1 VKISI
6 ITVSYN
12 AVTTIEETIQSVLN
26 QSYQHIEYVIIDGG
40 SSDGTQA
47 IIEKYAD
54 KIAFHVSEPDGG
66 IYFGMNKGIAAC
78 TGDYIGILNADDV
91 YASNGIISKVVELLQ
106 TSKSST
112 LYGDLDYVAED
123 NLDDVVRKWISGSF
137 NRKSF
142 LMGWMPPH
150 PTFFVQKG
158 LYDKYGVF
166 NTSFKIS
173 ADYELMLRFLFK
185 NSLSAAYL
193 PQTLIKMR
201 VGGVSNSSIKN
212 RLQANKED
220 RKAWKINGLRPKWF
234 TLLMKPASKVMQF
247 LKK

>member
-1 VKISI
+1 MKISI

>member
-1 VKISI
+1 MKISI

-12 AVTTIEETIQSVLN
+12 AVTTIEETINSVLN
-26 QSYQHIEYVIIDGG
+26 QSYQNIEYVIIDGS

-54 KIAFHVSEPDGG
+54 RIAYCISEPDGG
-66 IYFGMNKGIAAC
+66 IYLGMNKGIAAC

-91 YASNGIISKVVELLQ
+91 YASTAVIFDVVELLQ
-106 TSKSST
+106 TSKAKT
-112 LYGDLDYVAED
+112 LYGDLEYVSEQD
-123 NLDDVVRKWISGSF
+123 LNDVVRKWDSGSF
-137 NRKSF
+137 NHNKF
-142 LMGWMPPH
+142 LIGWMPPH
-150 PTFFVQKG
+150 PTFFVKKDLYNKFG
-158 LYDKYGVF
+158 LF

-185 NSLSAAYL
+185 NKLSAVYL
-193 PQTLIKMR
+193 PKTLIKMR
-201 VGGVSNSSIKN
+201 VGGVSNSSMKN
-212 RLQANKED
+212 RLLANRED
-220 RKAWKINGLRPKWF
+220 RKAWRINGIRPKWF

>member
-1 VKISI
+1 MKISI
-6 ITVSYN
+6 ITVTYN

-26 QSYQHIEYVIIDGG
+26 QSYQHIEYIIIDGG
-40 SSDGTQA
+40 SSDGTEA

-54 KIAFHVSEPDGG
+54 KIAYHVSEPDGG
-66 IYFGMNKGIAAC
+66 IYFGMNKGVAAC

-142 LMGWMPPH
+142 LRGWMPPH

-173 ADYELMLRFLFK
+173 ADYELMLRFLVK

-201 VGGVSNSSIKN
+201 VGGVSNSSLKN